1 MKRNLPRI
9 VLGLAVLLLFLLHAA
24 GIFELRF
31 VNRLEYALY
40 DARLLATQP
49 RTLDDRIVILD
60 IDEKSIAEIG
70 HFPWS
75 RDKLASIVDKLFTQQ
90 KIAMVGFDVVWA
102 EKDTSSG
109 LDELERLGHGE
120 LKDDPKYL
128 GQLQQLAPSLDY
140 DGRFAD
146 AVRNRAV
153 VLGYVMTE
161 AKETVQVL
169 PPPTLPAGSFNGHQ
183 VAFTRWNGYVGN
195 LPELQKAALSG
206 GHFNPEI
213 DPDGEV
219 RRVPMVVEEGNQYY
233 ESLSLA
239 MVRGLL
245 GSPPIRPEYP
255 SDEQPWVTRS
265 YSGLEYLDLPYH
277 GKNLR
282 IPVDRNVA
290 SLIPYRGPG
299 GPSGG
304 SYRYVSISD
313 VLFDRIKPEE
323 LKDKIILV
331 GTTALGL
338 VDMRSTPVS
347 PDYPGVEVHA
357 NMISG
362 MLDGRIKEAPD
373 YTRAAELV
381 TLLIVGLTLAF
392 VLPFLSAVRAVLL
405 TAVVAAAMVA
415 LNVAIYANA
424 DTVLPLASTL
434 LVTVF
439 IFAINMVYGYFVES
453 KTKRELEGLFGSY
466 VPPELV
472 EEMSRDPRAYN
483 MEGRSEELTVMF
495 SDVRGFT
502 TISESLQPKDLA
514 VYINDYLTAMSLIIQ
529 SHRGTLDKYIGDAI
543 MAFWGAPVP
552 EQMHAQLAVETALE
566 MQQQVAVLNEQFR
579 ARKWPDMQIGVGVS
593 TGVMSVGDMGS
604 KIRRAYTVMGDP
616 VNLGARLEGATKKY
630 GIGILVSEV
639 TRRAVKNVVFR
650 EIDRIKVKGK
660 DEPVTIYEPLGAEG
674 KVAKERLDE
683 IKLWHATLKSYRAQN
698 WDQVELQLLNL
709 QRMNPND
716 KLYPSYLARVE
727 ELRSAVTEE
736 AWDGVYTFSEK

>member
-24 GIFELRF
+24 GIFELSF

-49 RTLDDRIVILD
+49 RTLDDRVVILD

-75 RDKLASIVDKLFTQQ
+75 RDKLAAIVDKLFTQQ

-109 LDELERLGHGE
+109 LDELERLAHTE
-120 LKDDPKYL
+120 LKDDTKYL

-153 VLGYVMTE
+153 VLGYVMTD
-161 AKETVQVL
+161 AKETVQAL
-169 PPPTLPAGSFNGHQ
+169 PPATLPAGSFNGHQ
-183 VAFTRWNGYVGN
+183 VSFTRWSGYVGN

-206 GHFNPEI
+206 GHFNPLI

-255 SDEQPWVTRS
+255 ADEQAWVTRS

-282 IPVDRNVA
+282 IPVDRHVS

-299 GPSGG
+299 GPNGG

-313 VLFDRIKPEE
+313 VLFDRLKPEE
-323 LKDKIILV
+323 LKDKIVLV

-405 TAVVAAAMVA
+405 TIVVAAAMIA
-415 LNVAIYANA
+415 FNVAIYARA

-472 EEMSRDPRAYN
+472 
-483 MEGRSEELTVMF
+483 
-495 SDVRGFT
+495 
-502 TISESLQPKDLA
+502 
-514 VYINDYLTAMSLIIQ
+514 
-529 SHRGTLDKYIGDAI
+529 
-543 MAFWGAPVP
+543 
-552 EQMHAQLAVETALE
+552 
-566 MQQQVAVLNEQFR
+566 
-579 ARKWPDMQIGVGVS
+579 
-593 TGVMSVGDMGS
+593 
-604 KIRRAYTVMGDP
+604 
-616 VNLGARLEGATKKY
+616 
-630 GIGILVSEV
+630 
-639 TRRAVKNVVFR
+639 
-650 EIDRIKVKGK
+650 
-660 DEPVTIYEPLGAEG
+660 
-674 KVAKERLDE
+674 
-683 IKLWHATLKSYRAQN
+683 
-698 WDQVELQLLNL
+698 
-709 QRMNPND
+709 
-716 KLYPSYLARVE
+716 
-727 ELRSAVTEE
+727 
-736 AWDGVYTFSEK
+736 